1 MKILIVHNYYRGR
14 SPGGEDVV
22 VNAERDLLREAGH
35 EVLTYTRSNDEMD
48 EASWFDRVRVAAALQ
63 GMTRSRRDLQRLLE
77 EYRPEI
83 VHVHNTFPLI
93 GDSVFELCRSME
105 VPTVQTLHSF
115 RPSCLAT
122 THYRAG
128 AVCESC
134 GPGHY
139 AAGVENRC
147 YRGSKWA
154 SRLVSMAQTRSH
166 LRHRQGRGADR
177 YLLLSEFAARRL
189 IGTALPSERVQVRP
203 NFVTLPTELDPE
215 TRALARQ
222 RAPYAIFTGKIA
234 AEKGVRTLL
243 GAWRELGD
251 VPLVIVGDGP
261 EMAEIRSQAKQ
272 SNLPIEFLGLLPR
285 ERALAWV
292 SAAAMQV
299 VPSEWFEGMPLVILE
314 AWALGVP
321 VVASRLGGCAE
332 LLGED
337 TRGLGFR
344 PGDATDLATQVR
356 RLWTNSQLAA
366 ELANAGRDQFAAAH
380 TPAQGLRSLLEV
392 YRETMEFARHGR

>member
-1 MKILIVHNYYRGR
+1 MKILIVHNYYRRR

-22 VNAERDLLREAGH
+22 VDAERDLLREAGH
-35 EVLTYTRSNDEMD
+35 EVLTYTRSNEEMD
-48 EASWFDRVRVAAALQ
+48 EASLLDRIRVAAALQ
-63 GMTRSRRDLQRLLE
+63 GMTRSNRDIQRLIAE
-77 EYRPEI
+77 NHPEI

-93 GDSVFELCRSME
+93 GDSIFDLCRRLR

-134 GPGHY
+134 VPGLY
-139 AAGVENRC
+139 AAGVEHQC
-147 YRGSKWA
+147 YRRSRWA
-154 SRLVSMAQTRSH
+154 SRLVSIAQARSH
-166 LRHRQGRGADR
+166 HRHRQGGGADR
-177 YLLLSEFAARRL
+177 YLLLSHFAARRL
-189 IGTALPSERVQVRP
+189 AGIAFPSERVQVRP
-203 NFVTLPTELDPE
+203 NFVTLPADLDPE
-215 TRALARQ
+215 TCALAAQ

-234 AEKGVRTLL
+234 AEKGVSTLL
-243 GAWRELGD
+243 RAWRQLAD

-261 EMAEIRSQAKQ
+261 EMAEMRSKAEQ
-272 SNLPIEFLGLLPR
+272 SNLPIEFLGFQPR
-285 ERALAWV
+285 ERSLAWV

-314 AWALGVP
+314 AWALSVP

-332 LLGED
+332 LLAED

-344 PGDATDLATQVR
+344 AGDAADLATQVR
-356 RLWTNSQLAA
+356 RLWADPLLGAQLAK
-366 ELANAGRDQFAAAH
+366 AGRDQFTSAH

-392 YRETMEFARHGR
+392 YRSTMESARHGR